1 VPARTALY
9 CLLPRALLRA
19 EGKPLESEVID
30 LHASNAA
37 SVNPKKS
44 NMRRALILLAVAGC
58 VRAGTIQ
65 GVVLEHASGRPLARS
80 MVRLDPV
87 PQSGGEKGH
96 PLTLRVGLSGN
107 FVFPTVLP
115 GVYLLTATHAGYFP
129 GAFGARLPLGRG
141 VPIEVTRESTL
152 FAEIR
157 LRHQGAIT
165 GRVLDENGVGTSG
178 IPVVAYR
185 ARLPL
190 RSAGSALS
198 DDRGVFRIPGLEA
211 GKYWVRSAAYT
222 LADGT
227 GWLPTFGLVAREIR
241 DARVHQVTLN
251 NGTSDNDTSDAD
263 ISPETG
269 ALFRMSGTITCTAP
283 GPLVVTLSSE
293 TGRRRIETQCPLLT
307 YQTVFQFDSLAPAV
321 YEVFAGFENGAA
333 AGFTEL
339 YLDHDMNG
347 VNLQM
352 APAPAVD
359 IDVRRAGS
367 NAQLDIPLT
376 LLGRRQDLA
385 EAENEQEISRPR
397 TTLSPGHWEMRAR
410 VPAGQYVESIAAQR
424 GSPRRTWSVD
434 HPPDWFE
441 VFIDPRPTRILITV
455 SDKAG
460 QIAGKVTGD
469 KVTGDGK
476 PVAGAPVFLW
486 PVAESARRSL
496 NGALQTLS
504 DTEGRYRFSSLPP
517 GDYRV
522 LASFDVN
529 EIDQDVIELSQ
540 APLIHADA
548 SQRATM
554 DLTVWVAPW

>member
-1 VPARTALY
+1 
-9 CLLPRALLRA
+9 
-19 EGKPLESEVID
+19 
-30 LHASNAA
+30 
-37 SVNPKKS
+37 
-44 NMRRALILLAVAGC
+44 MRRDLILLAVAGC
-58 VRAGTIQ
+58 VQAGTIQ
-65 GVVLEHASGRPLARS
+65 GVVLEHVSGRPLARS

-87 PQSGGEKGH
+87 PQSGGEKNH
-96 PLTLRVGLSGN
+96 ALTLRVGLSGN
-107 FVFPTVLP
+107 FVFPTVPP

-141 VPIEVTRESTL
+141 APIEVTRESTL
-152 FAEIR
+152 FAEMR
-157 LRHQGAIT
+157 LRHQGAVT

-190 RSAGSALS
+190 RSAGNALS

-222 LADGT
+222 LVDGT

-241 DARVHQVTLN
+241 EARVHQVTFD
-251 NGTSDNDTSDAD
+251 TDTSDAD

-269 ALFRMSGTITCTAP
+269 SLFRMTGTITCTAA
-283 GPLVVTLSSE
+283 GPLIVTLSSE

-307 YQTVFQFDSLAPAV
+307 FQTVYQFDNLAPAV
-321 YEVFAGFENGAA
+321 YEVFASLQNGAA

-352 APAPAVD
+352 AQAPTVD

-367 NAQLDIPLT
+367 YAQLDIPLT

-385 EAENEQEISRPR
+385 EVENEQEISRPR

-410 VPAGQYVESIAAQR
+410 VPAGQYVESIVAQR

-441 VFIDPRPTRILITV
+441 VFIDTRSTRVLITV
-455 SDKAG
+455 SDQAG
-460 QIAGKVTGD
+460 QITGKVTAD
-469 KVTGDGK
+469 KLTGDGK

-486 PVAESARRSL
+486 PLAESARRSL
-496 NGALQTLS
+496 NGPVQTIS
-504 DTEGRYRFSSLPP
+504 DTDGHYRFDSLPP

-522 LASFDVN
+522 LSSFDVN
-529 EIDQDVIELSQ
+529 EIDQDLIELSQ
-540 APLIHADA
+540 AAVVHAAA
-548 SQRATM
+548 SQTATI
-554 DLTVWVAPW
+554 DLTVWVVPW

>member
-1 VPARTALY
+1 
-9 CLLPRALLRA
+9 
-19 EGKPLESEVID
+19 
-30 LHASNAA
+30 
-37 SVNPKKS
+37 
-44 NMRRALILLAVAGC
+44 MRRALILLAVAVC
-58 VRAGTIQ
+58 VQAGTIQ

-80 MVRLDPV
+80 VVRLDPV
-87 PQSGGEKGH
+87 PQSGGEKGR
-96 PLTLRVGLSGN
+96 PFTLRVGLSGN
-107 FVFPTVLP
+107 FVFPTIPP
-115 GVYLLTATHAGYFP
+115 GIYLLTATHAGYFR
-129 GAFGARLPLGRG
+129 GSFGARLPLGRG
-141 VPIEVTRESTL
+141 APIEVTRESTL
-152 FAEIR
+152 FAEMR

-222 LADGT
+222 LVDGT

-241 DARVHQVTLN
+241 EARVHQVTY
-251 NGTSDNDTSDAD
+251 DTDTLDAD

-283 GPLVVTLSSE
+283 GPLMVTLSSE
-293 TGRRRIETQCPLLT
+293 TGRRHFETQCPIT
-307 YQTVFQFDSLAPAV
+307 DQAVYQFDSLAPAV
-321 YEVFAGFENGAA
+321 YEVFASLQNGAA

-347 VNLQM
+347 VNFQM

-359 IDVRRAGS
+359 IEVRHTGS
-367 NAQLDIPLT
+367 YAQLDIPLV

-397 TTLSPGHWEMRAR
+397 STLSPGHWEMRAR
-410 VPAGQYVESIAAQR
+410 VPAGQYVESITAQR

-441 VFIDPRPTRILITV
+441 VFIDMRSTRILITV
-455 SDKAG
+455 SDQAG
-460 QIAGKVTGD
+460 QITGKVTADKVTGD

-476 PVAGAPVFLW
+476 AVAGVPVFLW

-496 NGALQTLS
+496 NGPAQTLS
-504 DTEGRYRFSSLPP
+504 DNEGHYRFDSLPP

-529 EIDQDVIELSQ
+529 EIDQDLIELSQ
-540 APLIHADA
+540 APVVHADA
-548 SQRATM
+548 SQTATV